1 MSKVFFISAGQND
14 VKKEPSIKNTKN
26 MYLNYGALL
35 LSTIIKNAGFD
46 VTLIHGH
53 FKKPVQFI
61 NELINLKITD
71 STQPIFISI
80 PSFYALSWTKEITKL
95 LKEKVNNKIYVG
107 GRWVI
112 DNRPDLLKKEL
123 PFVDDVITGLG
134 ENKIL
139 KYLTGKE
146 EDNNNYSNI
155 PLDYTLL
162 YERELFQPSIEIS
175 RGCGMGCSFC
185 QEKNIKLEDLKSA
198 KSIVSEY
205 NKLLLNDSLNEMT
218 PYFECS
224 MFKPTSEWINELINE
239 REKNKSFFSW
249 RTESRVDSINPNLIP
264 LLAKAG
270 LKVIDLG
277 LESASIIQ
285 LNRMKKKYKPNVYLK
300 KASKFIK
307 ECHDNNIKTK
317 INIMLYAGENEK
329 TINET
334 KQWLREHSDYI
345 YGVSVGAVSAF
356 GWDCNKKEFIDELKS
371 YGATICKEKSI
382 LGVTKFNLSNELNY
396 EKSIKIAKEITN
408 EFMSIDNYFYLKSF
422 SYYPRNYTK
431 EQFITDLHQQ

>member
-1 MSKVFFISAGQND
+1 MPKVFFISAGQND
-14 VKKEPSIKNTKN
+14 IKKEPSIKNTKN

-35 LSTIIKNAGFD
+35 LSTIIKKAGFD

-53 FKKPVQFI
+53 FKKPIQFI
-61 NELINLKITD
+61 NELIDLKITD

-107 GRWVI
+107 GRWII

-123 PFVDDVITGLG
+123 DFVDGIITDLG

-146 EDNNNYSNI
+146 DNNNYSNL

-185 QEKNIKLEDLKSA
+185 QEKNIKLEDLKPA

-224 MFKPTSEWINELINE
+224 MFKPTKEWLNELINE
-239 REKNKSFFSW
+239 REKNNSLFSW
-249 RTESRVDSINPNLIP
+249 RTESRVDSINSNLIP

-285 LNRMKKKYKPNVYLK
+285 LHRMKKKEYKPEVYLK
-300 KASKFIK
+300 KASDFIK

-317 INIMLYAGENEK
+317 INIMLYAGENEE

-334 KQWLREHSDYI
+334 KQWLREHNDYI
-345 YGVSVGAVSAF
+345 YGVSVGVVSAF
-356 GWDCNKKEFIDELKS
+356 GWDCNKKEFIAELES
-371 YGATICKEKSI
+371 YGATVCEEKSI
-382 LGVTKFNLSNELNY
+382 LGVTNFHLSNELNY
-396 EKSIKIAKEITN
+396 DKSIKIAKEISN
-408 EFMSIDNYFYLKSF
+408 EFMSMDNYFYLKSF
-422 SYYPRNYTK
+422 SYYPRNYSKK
-431 EQFITDLHQQ
+431 EFLADINQY